1 MNFENYPNF
10 QWFIF
15 VFSLFVLN
23 DLHHPFNQTDPK
35 TNRDWV
41 TCISPFYKPFCLRL
55 PLVLIGSI
63 PNTAVSIGP
72 SNSFGVFPSLTWEAV
87 FTY

>member
-15 VFSLFVLN
+15 VFSLFVLMTYTI
-23 DLHHPFNQTDPK
+23 LLTDPK

-55 PLVLIGSI
+55 PMVLIGSI

>member
-15 VFSLFVLN
+15 VFSLFVLMTYTI
-23 DLHHPFNQTDPK
+23 LLTDPK

-41 TCISPFYKPFCLRL
+41 TCISPFYKLFCLRL

>member
-1 MNFENYPNF
+1 MNFEYYPNF

-23 DLHHPFNQTDPK
+23 DLHHPL
-35 TNRDWV
+35 NRSKNESWL
-41 TCISPFYKPFCLRL
+41 SHLHFPFLQAIL
-55 PLVLIGSI
+55 LTLTSGS
-63 PNTAVSIGP
+63 AVSIGP
-72 SNSFGVFPSLTWEAV
+72 SSSFGFFFSAFPSLTWEVV

>member
-15 VFSLFVLN
+15 VFSLFVLMTYTI
-23 DLHHPFNQTDPK
+23 LLTDPK